1 LSKKALA
8 VGIVFLFIFSVGNSF
23 VVGYDAELDEN
34 LSEGNCLTEC
44 LNEHEEPTHQI
55 CGKNYGS
62 TAVMENSAKCR
73 LFKQENN
80 IDSVMDDLL
89 EFYRSFD
96 PYFRLME
103 TTGDQD
109 DGEHDGYAKATYD
122 DVENSTICGY
132 IVDNTT
138 EGSIEGARVIV
149 FWSGNRGID
158 VNYTYSDSLG
168 FYSINIEINFP
179 FIVARA
185 SGYFSE
191 FISISNSEES
201 ETLWFNVSLDP
212 GAPHENSVIC
222 GYITDNVID
231 DPIDGADIIQVDHDA
246 SMYYDWNYTC
256 TNSSGFYSVN
266 IAAGD
271 IFLYSD
277 ADGYYGNSVTK
288 YDISESETLWIN
300 LSLVPLPLENSTVC
314 GYITDNV
321 TENPIE
327 NAYVGLNW
335 RDGYFYQNYTSTNS
349 SGFYSMNVAAGE
361 IDLYAGADGYFG
373 EHTYDYDIGENE
385 TLWINISFYPIP
397 PENSVVC
404 GYVTDE
410 TTGDPIEDARVR
422 LSWCDE
428 HEHHDRNCSYTNSS
442 GFYSMNVA
450 AGEFYLY
457 ISADRYFSESTE
469 YYNFDIGENETMWV
483 NISLEPYPPENSIVC
498 GFINNSLTGDFIENA
513 YVGLNWRDGYFYQNY
528 TSTNSSG
535 FYSMNVA
542 AGEIDLYAG
551 ADGYFGE
558 HTYGYDIG
566 ENETLWVN
574 ISLYP
579 IPSENSVVCGYVIDE
594 ETGDPIEDARIHLDW
609 HDGHGHYYENYTYT
623 NSGFYSMNVAA
634 GEIDLYAGAD
644 GYFGEHTYGYDIGEN
659 ETLWVNISLYP
670 IPSEN
675 SVVCGYVTDET
686 TGTPIENARV
696 GLHWNDDQDHNVWDD
711 TYTDSSGFYRMNVAA
726 GEINIDVEADEYLEV
741 HTESYDIGEY
751 ESLEINITMQF
762 IINENSVVCGYIT
775 DVETD
780 YPIIDA
786 YVSLH
791 WHDDRG
797 HFYWKYTFADS
808 SGFYEM
814 NVASGEVCI
823 HSYAY
828 EYLCK
833 YTEDYEIGEYDT
845 LWVNVPMQR
854 EVIEV
859 NIVKPQK
866 ALYVA
871 NYRVLPLLFKPII
884 YGSID
889 IEVDASDD
897 TSFVE
902 FRVDGKIR
910 ATDNSEPYTWTWNTR
925 TLLKHGHIIEVV
937 AYGRFGSSATDEITV
952 WKFF

>member
-1 LSKKALA
+1 MSKKALA
-8 VGIVFLFIFSVGNSF
+8 VGIVFLFIFSVGNSL
-23 VVGYDAELDEN
+23 VVGYDAEIDEN

-44 LNEHEEPTHQI
+44 LNEHEESTHQI
-55 CGKNYGS
+55 CGKNCGR
-62 TAVMENSAKCR
+62 TIDIENSCKGR
-73 LFKQENN
+73 LFQQENN
-80 IDSVMDDLL
+80 IDSVIDDLL
-89 EFYRSFD
+89 EFYEPFG

-103 TTGDQD
+103 TTGDPD
-109 DGEHDGYAKATYD
+109 DGEHDGYAKAAYG

-132 IVDNTT
+132 ILDNTT
-138 EGSIEGARVIV
+138 EEPIEGARVIV

-168 FYSINIEINFP
+168 FYSINIEISVP
-179 FIVARA
+179 LIVVRA

-191 FISISNSEES
+191 FISISDSEEN

-212 GAPHENSVIC
+212 GAPPENSVIC
-222 GYITDNVID
+222 GYITDNVTD
-231 DPIDGADIIQVDHDA
+231 DPINGADIIQVDHDA

-271 IFLYSD
+271 ILLYSD
-277 ADGYYGNSVTK
+277 ADGYYDNSVTK
-288 YDISESETLWIN
+288 YNISENETLWIN
-300 LSLVPLPLENSTVC
+300 LSLVPLPPENSTVC

-327 NAYVGLNW
+327 NANVGLGW
-335 RDGYFYQNYTSTNS
+335 YDGQDHYYQNYTSTNS

-361 IDLYAGADGYFG
+361 IDLYAEADGYFS
-373 EHTYDYDIGENE
+373 EHTDDYDIGENE
-385 TLWINISFYPIP
+385 TLWINISLYPIP

-410 TTGDPIEDARVR
+410 TTGDSIEDA
-422 LSWCDE
+422 
-428 HEHHDRNCSYTNSS
+428 
-442 GFYSMNVA
+442 
-450 AGEFYLY
+450 
-457 ISADRYFSESTE
+457 
-469 YYNFDIGENETMWV
+469 
-483 NISLEPYPPENSIVC
+483 
-498 GFINNSLTGDFIENA
+498 
-513 YVGLNWRDGYFYQNY
+513 YVHLDWRDDQVHSNQNY

-542 AGEIDLYAG
+542 AGEIDLYAE
-551 ADGYFGE
+551 ADGYFSE
-558 HTYGYDIG
+558 HTDDYDIG
-566 ENETLWVN
+566 ENETLWIN

-579 IPSENSVVCGYVIDE
+579 IP
-594 ETGDPIEDARIHLDW
+594 P
-609 HDGHGHYYENYTYT
+609 
-623 NSGFYSMNVAA
+623 
-634 GEIDLYAGAD
+634 
-644 GYFGEHTYGYDIGEN
+644 
-659 ETLWVNISLYP
+659 
-670 IPSEN
+670 EN

-686 TGTPIENARV
+686 TGAPIENASV
-696 GLHWNDDQDHNVWDD
+696 GLYWNDGQGHHVWN
-711 TYTDSSGFYRMNVAA
+711 YISTDSSGFYSMNVAA

-808 SGFYEM
+808 SGFYEVD
-814 NVASGEVCI
+814 VASGEVCI
-823 HSYAY
+823 HAYAY
-828 EYLCK
+828 EYLCE

-871 NYRVLPLLFKPII
+871 NYRVMSLLLKPVI
-884 YGSID
+884 YGNID
-889 IEVDASDD
+889 IEIDASDS

-910 ATDNSEPYTWTWNTR
+910 ATDDSEPYTWTWNTR
-925 TLLKHGHIIEVV
+925 TLLKHRHIIEVV
-937 AYGRFGSSATDEITV
+937 AYGRFGGSATDEITV
-952 WKFF
+952 WRFF

>member
-1 LSKKALA
+1 MSKKVSVA
-8 VGIVFLFIFSVGNSF
+8 GIVLLFIFSVITPL
-23 VVGYDAELDEN
+23 VVGYDVEIDEDMFKEN
-34 LSEGNCLTEC
+34 FLTDDFNEPEDLTHRIC
-44 LNEHEEPTHQI
+44 GEDYGKATSMKSLNEAH
-55 CGKNYGS
+55 
-62 TAVMENSAKCR
+62 
-73 LFKQENN
+73 LFQQEND
-80 IDSVMDDLL
+80 IDLSMGELL
-89 EFYRSFD
+89 EFRESSDLYS
-96 PYFRLME
+96 YLMK
-103 TTGDQD
+103 TD
-109 DGEHDGYAKATYD
+109 DGQDGEEYD
-122 DVENSTICGY
+122 SYKEVVNYPLENSTICGY
-132 IVDNTT
+132 VIDNIT
-138 EGSIEGARVIV
+138 EDPIEGARVII

-168 FYSINIEINFP
+168 FYSINIEISVP
-179 FIVARA
+179 IIVVRA
-185 SGYFSE
+185 SEYFSE
-191 FISISNSEES
+191 SISISNSEEN

-212 GAPHENSVIC
+212 GTPPENSVIC
-222 GYITDNVID
+222 GYITDNVAD
-231 DPIDGADIIQVDHDA
+231 DPIDGADIIQVYYDA

-271 IFLYSD
+271 ILLYSD
-277 ADGYYGNSVTK
+277 ADGYYGDSVAK
-288 YDISESETLWIN
+288 YDISENETLWIN
-300 LSLVPLPLENSTVC
+300 LSLVPLPPENSTVC

-327 NAYVGLNW
+327 NAYVSLNW
-335 RDGYFYQNYTSTNS
+335 HDGHFYQNYTFTNS

-361 IDLYAGADGYFG
+361 IDLYAEEDRYFG
-373 EHTYDYDIGENE
+373 EHT
-385 TLWINISFYPIP
+385 
-397 PENSVVC
+397 
-404 GYVTDE
+404 
-410 TTGDPIEDARVR
+410 GD
-422 LSWCDE
+422 
-428 HEHHDRNCSYTNSS
+428 
-442 GFYSMNVA
+442 
-450 AGEFYLY
+450 
-457 ISADRYFSESTE
+457 
-469 YYNFDIGENETMWV
+469 
-483 NISLEPYPPENSIVC
+483 
-498 GFINNSLTGDFIENA
+498 
-513 YVGLNWRDGYFYQNY
+513 
-528 TSTNSSG
+528 
-535 FYSMNVA
+535 
-542 AGEIDLYAG
+542 
-551 ADGYFGE
+551 
-558 HTYGYDIG
+558 
-566 ENETLWVN
+566 
-574 ISLYP
+574 
-579 IPSENSVVCGYVIDE
+579 
-594 ETGDPIEDARIHLDW
+594 
-609 HDGHGHYYENYTYT
+609 
-623 NSGFYSMNVAA
+623 
-634 GEIDLYAGAD
+634 
-644 GYFGEHTYGYDIGEN
+644 YDIGEN

-711 TYTDSSGFYRMNVAA
+711 TSTDSSGFYRMNVAA

-823 HSYAY
+823 HAYAY

-871 NYRVLPLLFKPII
+871 NYRVLPLLFKSII

-910 ATDNSEPYTWTWNTR
+910 TTDDSEPYTWTWDTR
-925 TLLKHGHIIEVV
+925 TLLKHRHIIEVV